1 LLIVR
6 AAGEDKMSGH
16 SKWSTIKHKKAA
28 TDAKRGKIFTRLAK
42 EITVAA
48 REGGGDPSSNVRLRL
63 AIDKARAG
71 NMPKD
76 NIERA
81 VKRGTGELEGGQLE
95 EVTYEGY
102 APHGVGVLIEVV
114 TDNRNRAVAEV
125 RHVFNKQGGN
135 MAEAGAVSWQFT
147 RKGFISIS
155 DEFDSDEVFLVAAD
169 AGADDVVFIDSVAEI
184 YTDIDTLQDVR
195 SALEEAGYKLSE
207 IGVIYDPNIRV
218 GLETQQT
225 LQVLKLV
232 EVLEDLDDVQNV
244 FTALDISNE
253 AMAVLEAA

>member
-1 LLIVR
+1 
-6 AAGEDKMSGH
+6 MSGH

-28 TDAKRGKIFTRLAK
+28 TDAKRGKLFTGLAK

-48 REGGGDPSSNVRLRL
+48 REGGGDTTSNVRLRL
-63 AIDKARAG
+63 AIDKARAA

-95 EVTYEGY
+95 EIVYEGY

-125 RHVFNKQGGN
+125 RHVFNKLGGN

-147 RKGFISIS
+147 RKGFISVA
-155 DEFDSDEVFLVAAD
+155 DEFDPDEVFLIAAD
-169 AGADDVVFIDSVAEI
+169 AGADDVVFVDSIAEV
-184 YTDIDTLQDVR
+184 YTDLESLQPVR
-195 SALEEAGYKLSE
+195 TALAESGYKLSE
-207 IGVIYDPNIRV
+207 VSVIYDPINQI
-218 GLETQQT
+218 GLETSQT

-232 EVLEDLDDVQNV
+232 EELEDLDDVQNV
-244 FTALDISNE
+244 YTALEISDE
-253 AMAVLEAA
+253 AMSVLQAA

>member
-1 LLIVR
+1 
-6 AAGEDKMSGH
+6 MSGH

-48 REGGGDPSSNVRLRL
+48 REGGGDTTTNVRLRL
-63 AIDKARAG
+63 AIDKARGA

-95 EVTYEGY
+95 EVVYEGY
-102 APHGVGVLIEVV
+102 APHGIGVLIEIV

-125 RHVFNKQGGN
+125 RHVFNKGGGN

-147 RKGFISIS
+147 RKGFISVS
-155 DEFDSDEVFLVAAD
+155 GAADPDEVFLVAAD
-169 AGADDVVFIDSVAEI
+169 SGADDVVIVDGVVEVYTQLDS
-184 YTDIDTLQDVR
+184 LQAVR
-195 SALEEAGYKLSE
+195 ASLEEAGYSLGEVS
-207 IGVIYDPNIRV
+207 VIYDPNNQI
-218 GLETQQT
+218 GLEMQQT
-225 LQVLKLV
+225 LQVMKLV
-232 EVLEDLDDVQNV
+232 EDLEDLDDVQNV
-244 FTALDISNE
+244 YTALEITDE
-253 AMAVLEAA
+253 AMAVL